1 MALSR
6 KRSEVWYHFV
16 EISNAPNKAS
26 CNHCQKSISVVGGST
41 GNLTRHLKTKHPTIP
56 RTSYSGANTTHS
68 SISLAD
74 EDTFKEQSTNNIHE
88 EEYKNVT
95 RESNKVVK
103 CDGRNRLLAI
113 ACDHHSNDE
122 IDVLGKCWAQEF
134 KKLRTDQQ
142 IFARKAIN
150 DILFEGRLGTLHRE
164 SVRINEP
171 IFEHYSETTTN
182 QEEAQ

>member
-1 MALSR
+1 L
-6 KRSEVWYHFV
+6 FQDL
-16 EISNAPNKAS
+16 NTN
-26 CNHCQKSISVVGGST
+26 
-41 GNLTRHLKTKHPTIP
+41 NL
-56 RTSYSGANTTHS
+56 
-68 SISLAD
+68 D
-74 EDTFKEQSTNNIHE
+74 ED
-88 EEYKNVT
+88 EYKSFP
-95 RESNKVVK
+95 RESNKAVK
-103 CDGRNRLLAI
+103 CDGRNQLLAI
-113 ACDHHSNDE
+113 ACDHHINDE

-171 IFEHYSETTTN
+171 IFEQYSETATS